1 VSFTDLNLGG
11 MNDPYANKFKNITNE
26 VKKISEYSYR
36 YESWQLKAVIVK
48 ANDDVRQEVLAI

>member
-1 VSFTDLNLGG
+1 

-48 ANDDVRQEVLAI
+48 ANDDIR